1 MTTIISQNDFCNLF
15 AKTNGYQ
22 YDVKDELDWMF
33 NYPEEVAKG
42 CCRSIQLREGTE
54 LEISDCKFHDNL
66 RLRLPER
73 EHVLEYSFCLSGKYQ
88 NEDFSF
94 GSGQYALY
102 GSGMAPKEVFE
113 TQSSERILEINVH
126 LYPETFLAFL
136 GNYTGEMPSELAHLI
151 RSYDEIYYSST
162 GNITQPMQVV
172 LQQILQCPYQ
182 GTIKRIYLES
192 KVFELM
198 SLLVEADLIER
209 GGKKD
214 IPKLKNDDIQRIH
227 YAKEILSQRLQNP
240 PSLLELARLTGLNDC
255 TLKRG
260 FRQCFGTTV
269 FGYLHNYRLE
279 KAQQL
284 LLIGDMSIAEVAS
297 SVGFAS
303 RSYFA
308 TAFRKKF
315 GVNPKQ
321 YLSNWKNSA

>member
-15 AKTNGYQ
+15 AKANGYQ

-33 NYPEEVAKG
+33 NYPEEVAQG

-73 EHVLEYSFCLSGKYQ
+73 EHVLEYSFYLSGNHQ
-88 NEDFSF
+88 NEYFSF
-94 GSGQYALY
+94 GSGQYAFY
-102 GSGMAPKEVFE
+102 GSGMAPKEICE
-113 TQSSERILEINVH
+113 IKSTERIVEINVH
-126 LYPETFLAFL
+126 LYPETFLSFL
-136 GNYTGEMPSELAHLI
+136 GNNTGEVPRELTHLI
-151 RSYDEIYYSST
+151 RNLDEVYYSST
-162 GNITQPMQVV
+162 GNITDLMQVV
-172 LQQILQCPYQ
+172 IQQILHCPYQ
-182 GTIKRIYLES
+182 GMIKRIFLES

-198 SLLVEADLIER
+198 SLLVEADVTER
-209 GGKKD
+209 EGKKD

-227 YAKEILSQRLQNP
+227 YAKEILSQRLENP
-240 PSLLELARLTGLNDC
+240 PSLLELARMSGLNDC

-269 FGYLHNYRLE
+269 FGYLHNYRLS

-284 LLIGDMSIAEVAS
+284 LLIGDRSIAEVAS

-321 YLSNWKNSA
+321 YVSNWKNSA